1 MGLWQRSGLARPL
14 GLTPDWRRQL
24 LAVAKLLCARL
35 RQGGL
40 LGAVLH
46 QEVLPLL
53 WAELRPSLLPLLVQ
67 RLGLCSEH
75 TQDLG
80 NDASITASHVTC
92 Q

>member
-1 MGLWQRSGLARPL
+1 MGLWQCSGLA
-14 GLTPDWRRQL
+14 GLPPGWRRQL
-24 LAVAKLLCARL
+24 LAVAQLLCTRL
-35 RQGGL
+35 CQGGL

-53 WAELRPSLLPLLVQ
+53 WAELRPALLPLLVQ
-67 RLGLCSEH
+67 RLGLCRKH
-75 TQDLG
+75 TQVLG